1 MGMRL
6 LRFLAA
12 TLLISCTPSLIAKDQ
27 APCTQPLV
35 IPISGGGQS
44 TTTKLGSGYTTRTTG
59 GQSFSTTQLGSTT
72 ITRDSSGHTWRT
84 KGVRSRLISL
94 RFTLASGCLR
104 QSFSLRSITSPLG
117 CLRQAVLVRILPRM
131 SHPTGCYYAAYRA
144 NVQVAWFPA
153 SARWHVFMYA
163 GFKRVAPEQD
173 TGMDLNEP
181 WITALELFNVRK
193 RS

>member
-1 MGMRL
+1 MRL

-12 TLLISCTPSLIAKDQ
+12 ILLISCTPSLIAKDQ
-27 APCTQPLV
+27 SPCTQPLV

-94 RFTLASGCLR
+94 RFTLRAAIMQPTAQMPKLLGSQPAPAGMCSCMPDSSASLP
-104 QSFSLRSITSPLG
+104 I
-117 CLRQAVLVRILPRM
+117 RIP
-131 SHPTGCYYAAYRA
+131 
-144 NVQVAWFPA
+144 AW
-153 SARWHVFMYA
+153 
-163 GFKRVAPEQD
+163 
-173 TGMDLNEP
+173 
-181 WITALELFNVRK
+181 I
-193 RS
+193 